1 MKRGLIYL
9 QLKQSQKALDDFTQ
23 LVEIAEQTQQ
33 GTLKAYYYKAKA
45 LKKLNN
51 LSDSVLYFE
60 QVVRGAE

>member
-60 QVVRGAE
+60 QVVRGAD